1 MGLLAALCITVST
14 HAQENSPYSRY
25 GVGDLTPNQN
35 ILNRAMGGIS
45 AAYADYQSINFIN
58 PASYGN
64 IGRTIFDLG
73 AEADVRTLKGINSS
87 QKFTNTNALF
97 SYMQLGVPIGSLKMA
112 KKERFLGLVFGLRP
126 MSRINYKI
134 QKLERIA
141 FNPTTGQSDSLATL
155 YEGSGGISQAYTG
168 LGLRIKNF
176 SAGINFGYMFGNK
189 DYSTRLIFINDS
201 VDYYRSNSANNTNFG
216 GLFVDLGLQYKF
228 SIKDK
233 TTAKEK
239 ASFTIGVHGN
249 LQHKLKAYKDLVR
262 ETFVYD
268 PNSNNNLRIDSV
280 YVESQVP
287 GKIQMPSSFGA
298 GFVYQNSHW
307 LIGADIDVANWAS
320 YRFYNQ
326 TDLVRN
332 SYTVRAGAQYLPAK
346 ESTAAKKYFS
356 FVRYRAGLFFGPD
369 YITAGN
375 SSLPQFGATMGAGFP
390 LTSLRRISFG
400 GDFVTL
406 NTAVEIGNRGN
417 NKTGLRENIA
427 RFSVGITMN
436 ARWFVK
442 AKYD

>member
-1 MGLLAALCITVST
+1 
-14 HAQENSPYSRY
+14 
-25 GVGDLTPNQN
+25 
-35 ILNRAMGGIS
+35 
-45 AAYADYQSINFIN
+45 
-58 PASYGN
+58 
-64 IGRTIFDLG
+64 
-73 AEADVRTLKGINSS
+73 
-87 QKFTNTNALF
+87 
-97 SYMQLGVPIGSLKMA
+97 MA

-134 QKLERIA
+134 EKLERIV
-141 FNPTTGQSDSLATL
+141 FIPTTGQSDSLATL
-155 YEGSGGISQAYTG
+155 YEGNGGISQAYTG

-176 SAGINFGYMFGNK
+176 SVGFNMGYMFGNK

-216 GLFVDLGLQYKF
+216 GLFIDLGLQYKI

-233 TTAKEK
+233 QTLKEK

-249 LQHKLKAYKDLVR
+249 LQHKLKAYKDVVR
-262 ETFVYD
+262 ETFVFD
-268 PNSNNNLRIDSV
+268 ANSNNNLRIDSI

-287 GKIQMPSSFGA
+287 GKIQMPARFGA
-298 GFVYQNSHW
+298 GFVYQNKHW
-307 LIGADIDVANWAS
+307 LLGADIDVANWAS

-346 ESTAAKKYFS
+346 ENTAAKKYFS

-375 SSLPQFGATMGAGFP
+375 GSLPQFGATVGAGFP
-390 LTSLRRISFG
+390 LTSLRRISFS

-406 NTAVEIGNRGN
+406 NTAVELGSRGN

-436 ARWFVK
+436 ARWFQK